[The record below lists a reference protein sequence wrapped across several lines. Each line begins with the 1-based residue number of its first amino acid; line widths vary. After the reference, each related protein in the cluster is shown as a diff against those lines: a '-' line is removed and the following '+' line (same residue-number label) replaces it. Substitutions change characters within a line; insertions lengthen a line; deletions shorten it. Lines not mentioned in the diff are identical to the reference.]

1 MQNYKNKIDEI
12 KIILQQH
19 LLEADRTIQ
28 TCETQTSE
36 FFAKGRKEE
45 CEFLLHLLQEEDVL
59 DVVSNTLAEALIDFK
74 GKRPTSEDIENK

>member
-1 MQNYKNKIDEI
+1 MQNYKNKIDAI

-19 LLEADRTIQ
+19 LLEAERTIQ

-45 CEFLLHLLQEEDVL
+45 CEFILHLLQEEEVL
-59 DVVSNTLAEALIDFK
+59 
-74 GKRPTSEDIENK
+74 